1 LFLFRT
7 THLSFQFVVR
17 ILFISH
23 FTLSLFLSHM
33 LSSSLINIL
42 RSKIGTDAMGSKSK
56 KRDIV
61 KKKLSKEN
69 IVLKKL
75 AKLMQDVPSLNEHL
89 LLRKNVQ

>member
-1 LFLFRT
+1 
-7 THLSFQFVVR
+7 
-17 ILFISH
+17 
-23 FTLSLFLSHM
+23 M
-33 LSSSLINIL
+33 
-42 RSKIGTDAMGSKSK
+42 ASKSK

-89 LLRKNVQ
+89 LVRKNVQ